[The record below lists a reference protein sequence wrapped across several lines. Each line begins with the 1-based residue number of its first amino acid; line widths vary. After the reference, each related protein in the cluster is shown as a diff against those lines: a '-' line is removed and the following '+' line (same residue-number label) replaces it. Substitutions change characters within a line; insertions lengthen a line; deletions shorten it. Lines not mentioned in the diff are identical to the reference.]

1 MGGIKMK
8 RKKIAALF
16 LGAIMAMG
24 VLTGCGQKSE
34 PTVTTDAKDQDVV
47 VRLGCWGG
55 NDAETKMLDD
65 QIQAFQNANQH
76 ITIKKEV
83 ITGDYLQA
91 IQSKIASKTAPDIYY
106 LDVSLASKFMK
117 EGIIDPIDKYLDK
130 EDMKD
135 FFPNLL
141 SGYQMNGKTYG
152 IPKDYNPLILYYNK
166 DMFDRAGVKPPTT
179 WDELKDAAAKTTTST
194 VKGFCLEN
202 DPQRFGAF
210 ILQNGGKINDGDKPA
225 FNTPEAAQAL
235 DFYYSFAKNKTGATF
250 KDMGT
255 DWAGAAFAQKK
266 TAMIMAGGWVIPYM
280 VQNAPDVKYGMV
292 TLPKGK
298 QDGNLMFT
306 VAYVLNKDSKHKDQ
320 AMDVAKFLTGKDGL
334 KIVADSGL
342 AIPSRKSMADVYT
355 AKFAERKALIDATP
369 GATVANYGL
378 NGSKILD
385 ELGKAGEKIQFGQAD
400 STTALKEAEAALK

>member
-1 MGGIKMK
+1 MK
-8 RKKIAALF
+8 RKKLAALF
-16 LGAIMAMG
+16 LGAIMTMG
-24 VLTGCGQKSE
+24 ILAGCAKN
-34 PTVTTDAKDQDVV
+34 TDTAATADSKDQDVI

-65 QIQAFQNANQH
+65 QIQAFQNKNPH

-106 LDVSLASKFMK
+106 LDVALASKFMK

-141 SGYQMNGKTYG
+141 SGYQMDGKTYG
-152 IPKDYNPLILYYNK
+152 IPKDYNPLVLYYNK
-166 DMFDRAGVKPPTT
+166 DMFDKAGVKPPTT
-179 WDELKDAAAKTTTST
+179 WDELKDAAAKTTTAT
-194 VKGFCLEN
+194 VKGFTLEN

-280 VQNAPDVKYGMV
+280 TQNAPDVKYGMV
-292 TLPKGK
+292 PLPKGK

-320 AMDVAKFLTGKDGL
+320 AMEVAKFLTGKEGL

-342 AIPSRKSMADVYT
+342 AIPSRKSMADEYT
-355 AKFAERKALIDATP
+355 AKFPERKALIEATP

-385 ELGKAGEKIQFGQAD
+385 ALGKAGEKIQFGQAD
-400 STTALKEAEAALK
+400 SATALKEAEAAAK

>member
-1 MGGIKMK
+1 MK
-8 RKKIAALF
+8 RRKLAALL
-16 LGAIMAMG
+16 LGALMTTSIFA
-24 VLTGCGQKSE
+24 GCTKN
-34 PTVTTDAKDQDVV
+34 DAKPADSTNAAGGNKEVV

-65 QIQAFQNANQH
+65 QIQAFQNKYPN
-76 ITIKKEV
+76 IIIKKEV

-91 IQSKIASKTAPDIYY
+91 IQSKIASKTAPDLYY
-106 LDVSLASKFMK
+106 LDVALASKFMK
-117 EGIIDPIDKYLDK
+117 EGIIDPIDEYLDK

-141 SGYQMNGKTYG
+141 QGYQMNGKTYG
-152 IPKDYNPLILYYNK
+152 IPKDYNPLVLYYNK
-166 DMFDRAGVKPPTT
+166 DMFEKAGVQPPTT
-179 WDELKDAAAKTTTST
+179 WDELKVAAEKTTKDG
-194 VKGFCLEN
+194 VFGFCLEN

-225 FNTPEAAQAL
+225 FNTPEAVQAL
-235 DFYYSFAKNKTGATF
+235 DFYYSFAKNKSGATF

-280 VQNAPDVKYGMV
+280 AQNGPDVKYGMV

-298 QDGNLMFT
+298 QNGNLMFT
-306 VAYVLNKDSKHKDQ
+306 VAYVLNKDSKVKKE
-320 AMDVAKFLTGKDGL
+320 AMEVSKFLTGKDGL
-334 KIVADSGL
+334 KIVAESGL

-355 AKFAERKALIDATP
+355 AKFPERKALIDGTQ

-385 ELGKAGEKIQFGQAD
+385 ALGKAGEKIQFGQAD
-400 STTALKEAEAALK
+400 SAAALKEAEAAAK

>member
-1 MGGIKMK
+1 MKK
-8 RKKIAALF
+8 RKLAALV
-16 LGAIMAMG
+16 LGAIMTAG
-24 VLTGCGQKSE
+24 IFAGCAKKTEQTAGES
-34 PTVTTDAKDQDVV
+34 KDQDVI

-65 QIQAFQNANQH
+65 QIQAFQTKNPH

-91 IQSKIASKTAPDIYY
+91 IQSKIVSKTAPDIYY
-106 LDVSLASKFMK
+106 LDVSLATKFMK
-117 EGIIDPIDKYLDK
+117 EGIVDPIDEYLDK

-141 SGYQMNGKTYG
+141 QGYQMNGKTYG
-152 IPKDYNPLILYYNK
+152 IPKDYNPLVLYYNK
-166 DMFDRAGVKPPTT
+166 DMFDKAGVKPPTT
-179 WDELKDAAAKTTTST
+179 WDELKVAAQKTTTDS

-225 FNTPEAAQAL
+225 FNTKEAAEAL

-280 VQNAPDVKYGMV
+280 AQNAPDVKYGMV

-306 VAYVLNKDSKHKDQ
+306 VAYVLNKDSKHKKE
-320 AMDVAKFLTGKDGL
+320 AIEVSKFLTGKEGL
-334 KIVADSGL
+334 KIVAESGL
-342 AIPSRKSMADVYT
+342 AIPSRKSMADVFT
-355 AKFAERKALIDATP
+355 AKYPERKALVDATP

-385 ELGKAGEKIQFGQAD
+385 ALGKAGEKIQFGQVSD
-400 STTALKEAEAALK
+400 SATALKEAEAAAK

>member
-1 MGGIKMK
+1 MK
-8 RKKIAALF
+8 RRKLATLL
-16 LGAIMAMG
+16 LGAIMTTSIFA
-24 VLTGCGQKSE
+24 GCAKNSNT
-34 PTVTTDAKDQDVV
+34 PTAAADDSNKEVV

-65 QIQAFQNANQH
+65 QIQAFQTKNPN
-76 ITIKKEV
+76 IIIKKEV

-117 EGIIDPIDKYLDK
+117 EGIIDPIDDYIDK

-141 SGYQMNGKTYG
+141 QGYQMNGKTYG
-152 IPKDYNPLILYYNK
+152 IPKDYNPLVLYYNK
-166 DMFDRAGVKPPTT
+166 DMLDKAGIKPPTT
-179 WDELKDAAAKTTTST
+179 WDELKTAAEKTTSGN

-280 VQNAPDVKYGMV
+280 TQNAPDVKYGMV
-292 TLPKGK
+292 PLPKGK

-306 VAYVLNKDSKHKDQ
+306 VAYVLNKDSKHKKE
-320 AMDVAKFLTGKDGL
+320 AMEVSKFLTGKDGL
-334 KIVADSGL
+334 KIVAESGL

-355 AKFAERKALIDATP
+355 AKFPERKALIDATP
-369 GATVANYGL
+369 TATVANYGL

-385 ELGKAGEKIQFGQAD
+385 ALGKAGEKIQFGQVAD
-400 STTALKEAEAALK
+400 SAAALKEAEAAAK

>member
-1 MGGIKMK
+1 MK
-8 RKKIAALF
+8 RKKLSALLLSALMSTSIFAGCTKNNTDSTNQNSDGKNIA
-16 LGAIMAMG
+16 I
-24 VLTGCGQKSE
+24 
-34 PTVTTDAKDQDVV
+34 
-47 VRLGCWGG
+47 VRLGCWGS

-65 QIQAFQNANQH
+65 QIQAFQNKYPN
-76 ITIKKEV
+76 IVIKKEV

-117 EGIIDPIDKYLDK
+117 EGIIDPIDEYLDK
-130 EDMKD
+130 EDMND

-141 SGYQMNGKTYG
+141 EGYQMNGKTYG
-152 IPKDYNPLILYYNK
+152 IPKDYNPLVLYYNK
-166 DMFDRAGVKPPTT
+166 DMFEKAGINPPTT
-179 WDELKDAAAKTTTST
+179 WEELKIAAEKTTKDG
-194 VKGFCLEN
+194 VYGLCIEN

-225 FNTPEAAQAL
+225 FNSKEAVEAL
-235 DFYYSFAKNKTGATF
+235 DFYYSFIKNKTGATF

-280 VQNAPDVKYGMV
+280 AQNAPDVKYGMV

-298 QDGNLMFT
+298 QNGNLMFT
-306 VAYVLNKDSKHKDQ
+306 VAYVLNKDSKVKKE
-320 AMDVAKFLTGKDGL
+320 AMEAAKFLTGKEGL
-334 KIVADSGL
+334 KIVAESGL
-342 AIPSRKSMADVYT
+342 AIPSRKSMADVYIS
-355 AKFAERKALIDATP
+355 KFPERKALIDATE

-385 ELGKAGEKIQFGQAD
+385 ALSKAGEKIQFGKAD
-400 STTALKEAEAALK
+400 VATALKEAEEAVK

>member
-1 MGGIKMK
+1 MK
-8 RKKIAALF
+8 RRKLATLL
-16 LGAIMAMG
+16 LGAIMTTSIFA
-24 VLTGCGQKSE
+24 GCTKNNNTPASAANDSKE
-34 PTVTTDAKDQDVV
+34 VV

-65 QIQAFQNANQH
+65 QIQAFQAKNPN
-76 ITIKKEV
+76 IIIKKEV

-117 EGIIDPIDKYLDK
+117 EGIIDPIDDYIDK

-141 SGYQMNGKTYG
+141 QGYQMNGKTYG
-152 IPKDYNPLILYYNK
+152 IPKDYNPLVLYYNK
-166 DMFDRAGVKPPTT
+166 DMFDKAGIKPPTT
-179 WDELKDAAAKTTTST
+179 WDELKTAAEKTTTGN

-225 FNTPEAAQAL
+225 FNTAEAAQAL

-280 VQNAPDVKYGMV
+280 AQNAPDVKYGMV
-292 TLPKGK
+292 PLPKGK

-306 VAYVLNKDSKHKDQ
+306 VAYVLNKDSKHKKE
-320 AMDVAKFLTGKDGL
+320 AMEVSKFLTGKDGL
-334 KIVADSGL
+334 KIVAESGL

-355 AKFAERKALIDATP
+355 AKFPERKALIDATP
-369 GATVANYGL
+369 TATVANYGL

-385 ELGKAGEKIQFGQAD
+385 ALGKAGEKIQFGQVSD
-400 STTALKEAEAALK
+400 SATALKEAEAAAK